1 MLYFYLEVNV
11 TEPEPVSETVANKV
25 CKEFKNNYAKLM
37 STLTDINHLLPHFV
51 EKYIIRFQE
60 ESNIVN

>member
-25 CKEFKNNYAKLM
+25 CKVFRNNYAKVA
-37 STLTDINHLLPHFV
+37 STLTDINHLATTTFCRKIYYQV
-51 EKYIIRFQE
+51 SGRVK
-60 ESNIVN
+60 